1 MSVIK
6 GESVSIEVLENY
18 LKHATKEEEKLFFKL
33 ILPFIKNMILQTP
46 HLFVNGV
53 PMLYQ
58 SKCKKIGDLK
68 KLANEIVLTKEQ
80 CACILSNAFF
90 STFHRNLI
98 SLLPSINFDH
108 LLQGN
113 DSSSVELKTEKLKM
127 LMNYFTRIAS
137 EKSIFNFT
145 Y

>member
-1 MSVIK
+1 MEFQCCTNQNV
-6 GESVSIEVLENY
+6 
-18 LKHATKEEEKLFFKL
+18 
-33 ILPFIKNMILQTP
+33 
-46 HLFVNGV
+46 
-53 PMLYQ
+53 
-58 SKCKKIGDLK
+58 KKIGDLK

-113 DSSSVELKTEKLKM
+113 DSSVEMKTEKFKM

-137 EKSIFNFT
+137 QKSIFNFIH
-145 Y
+145 

>member
-33 ILPFIKNMILQTP
+33 IIPFIKNMILQTP

-58 SKCKKIGDLK
+58 SKCKENRRFKKISK
-68 KLANEIVLTKEQ
+68 
-80 CACILSNAFF
+80 
-90 STFHRNLI
+90 
-98 SLLPSINFDH
+98 
-108 LLQGN
+108 
-113 DSSSVELKTEKLKM
+113 
-127 LMNYFTRIAS
+127 
-137 EKSIFNFT
+137 
-145 Y
+145 